1 MSGGRTGGPLRGPF
15 HAGLDVGSSYAKA
28 VLLDGTGAVVA
39 TAVRRTGIAF
49 GAVAE
54 DLRADLLLQ
63 APEAVA
69 GVARTVAT
77 GYGRTNV
84 AFADAAVTE
93 VTCQAVAAWHL
104 LGEPVTVIDVG
115 GQDTKVIE
123 VGEGGRRLSFQM
135 NRKCASG
142 TGAFLEEMAARLD
155 TVPEGLEALAS
166 RASEAVPLSSFC
178 TVFAKSELL
187 SLARA
192 GKRPEDIALGVYDA
206 VVKRIVEM
214 ARPRGGLMLTGG
226 AARPGGVLV
235 ARLEAALGRPVHV
248 PGQPQLTGALGAALV
263 ARRGDVPTAGPA
275 GGEG

>member
-1 MSGGRTGGPLRGPF
+1 MSGDAARAQAAGPF

-28 VLLDGTGAVVA
+28 VLLDGAGAVAA

-49 GAVAE
+49 GQVAN
-54 DLRADLLLQ
+54 DLRADL
-63 APEAVA
+63 VA
-69 GVARTVAT
+69 RVPAAAAGIARTVAT
-77 GYGRTNV
+77 GYGRANV
-84 AFADAAVTE
+84 AFADDTVTE

-104 LGEPVTVIDVG
+104 FGQPVTVIDVG

-123 VGEGGRRLSFQM
+123 VGPGGRRLSFQM

-166 RASEAVPLSSFC
+166 RAGEAVPLSSFC

-214 ARPRGGLMLTGG
+214 ARPAGEVALTGG

-235 ARLEAALGRPVHV
+235 ARLEAALGRGVRV
-248 PGQPQLTGALGAALV
+248 PEQPQLTGALGAALV
-263 ARRGDVPTAGPA
+263 ARRGGPA
-275 GGEG
+275 DGSP